1 MITKTVST
9 IGEEK
14 RLNPRFSDR
23 SREQFITLMNHLGLS
38 YPKKMD
44 QALPANEYCGDFI
57 SETDQP
63 EEDLA
68 IAANR
73 EKIEQSLSTNTEI
86 YDDYFAM
93 YI

>member
-1 MITKTVST
+1 
-9 IGEEK
+9 
-14 RLNPRFSDR
+14 
-23 SREQFITLMNHLGLS
+23 
-38 YPKKMD
+38 MD

-57 SETDQP
+57 SEVDQG
-63 EEDLA
+63 EKEDLA

-86 YDDYFAM
+86 YDDSFAM